1 MRPIAGRALWRSSV
15 LRMLVC
21 AALLAAYAW
30 PTGALTRIV
39 EAPPLAWHRLERRRD
54 RAAGGES
61 AWLRLASNGN

>member
-1 MRPIAGRALWRSSV
+1 
-15 LRMLVC
+15 MLVC